1 MSTVTISSNGIV
13 GHLHFF
19 HFVFPEK
26 CSTQSILIIN
36 QKKKKKMALCFMPGP
51 NPPQGRRPISLIL
64 AFVCAAEAQE
74 PANSSIC
81 TANIC

>member
-36 QKKKKKMALCFMPGP
+36 QKKKKKKWRYASCLAQIHPKVEGP
-51 NPPQGRRPISLIL
+51 SPS
-64 AFVCAAEAQE
+64 F
-74 PANSSIC
+74 
-81 TANIC
+81 